1 MKQGHRN
8 LFVFLSLAAL
18 VLSLVVTSQVGAQA
32 ISGDVMGVIL
42 DKSGAGVPNAT
53 VEAVSTTTGVKYPTK
68 ANANGE
74 YHLTNLP
81 VGTYHLSASAANF
94 ATTTFN
100 NFKVDLNRTITQ
112 NITLEISGA
121 VTTVEVSGAAPALDV
136 TTPTLSTTFELQ
148 QLDLPNTNANGGSG
162 VLNLSLL
169 TAGVAN
175 AGAIGAGSGPAIG
188 GQRPRNNNFT
198 VEGVDNNSKGVTGP
212 LVPVPSDSIAEF
224 TVLQNQYS
232 PEFGHSNGGQ
242 FNYVLKSGTNQFHGL
257 AYEYFQNRNLN
268 AIDAIVARNTV
279 APDVPK
285 NPRFDNNRFG
295 GNIGGPIL
303 KNKLFFFGSAQ
314 YNPVGQATLPGSV
327 VCTPT
332 AAGYTTI
339 DGITGLSSTN
349 LGVFKTYATPAA
361 TGSNCPSAPTTD
373 PAGNNN
379 TDTTQ
384 AASPACPQYGC
395 VFVTNPAAPLG
406 FTGVDVGVLPV
417 VAPNYINNLTWLAK
431 LDYNISSVDQV
442 RGAVIFNDTKFIDN
456 AATLP
461 VFYQLVP
468 GNINRLVTLNEYH
481 TFTPSISNELRVGFN
496 RSYYNYTTGNF
507 TFPGLDA
514 FPNLSYDEL
523 GLNIGPDGN
532 APQYAY
538 QNLYTLGD
546 NLTWSKGRHTLKF
559 GVEGRKYI
567 SPQFFTQRARGDYE
581 WATLDGYLRDIT
593 PETFAERS
601 SGTTVYYGDQSAIYW
616 YANDSWRIRSNL
628 TINLGVRYE
637 YTTIQTG
644 ERAQKLNIAA
654 SVPGLISFEE
664 PRAPKNNWGP
674 RIGIAYSP
682 GSSGN
687 TSIRA
692 GFAIGYD
699 VLYDNIGSLSL
710 PPQQSGTADCPG
722 NPSCPPSNAFLK
734 NGGIPSTTPVFTT
747 IAEQRAA
754 TASQI
759 RVDQIDPQSIT
770 WTLGVQHSFPK
781 NLTAEVRYVGTSGI
795 HLDGQTRLNAG
806 ALINNTVFLPTYITA
821 PSQATLDA
829 LPYVRGN
836 PATATT
842 PGTGI
847 AGGAYS
853 TPANGL
859 PIGGDTIVPAYD
871 NAGFN
876 GSYVVSFQPNG
887 HSTYHGLA
895 TQLTKRMSNGLQ
907 FVASYTFSKT
917 IDDSTADFFS
927 TILTPRR
934 PQDFQNLKAD
944 RANSA
949 IDHRNRFTLALIYD
963 LPYFK
968 HGNWIEKNLVGN
980 WQLSPIYTY
989 QTAQWMTVQSATD
1002 ANGNGDSAG
1011 DRAIFNPAGA
1021 PGTGSAVTALF
1032 NTNTCAALPA
1042 AQQAACFSNHTVAY
1056 LASNPNAQYIRLGT
1070 YARANAGRNTLKGQA
1085 INDWDFSISKKFD
1098 FTERL
1103 RLQFTAS
1110 AYNLFNHPQFNP
1122 GYLNDVTSI
1131 SFTNGNVRTF
1141 LNPAGGTFNDIQS
1154 VFPSNARTMQLGLR
1168 FTF

>member
-1 MKQGHRN
+1 MSKTYRRFWT
-8 LFVFLSLAAL
+8 LISLTILAL
-18 VLSLVVTSQVGAQA
+18 ATMLPSQLNAQA
-32 ISGDVMGVIL
+32 ISGDVVGTVL
-42 DKSGAGVPNAT
+42 DKTGAAVPGAT
-53 VEAVSTTTGVKYPTK
+53 VEAVSTTTGVKYSSKSNET
-68 ANANGE
+68 GE
-74 YHLTNLP
+74 YRFTNLP
-81 VGTYHLSASAANF
+81 VGTYNLSASAANF
-94 ATTTFN
+94 GTTTIHD
-100 NFKVDLNRTITQ
+100 FKVDLNRTVTQ
-112 NITLEISGA
+112 NITLEIKGA
-121 VTTVEVSGAAPALDV
+121 VTSIEVSGEAPALDA
-136 TTPTLSTTFELQ
+136 TTPTISTTFDQQ
-148 QLDLPNTNANGGSG
+148 QLDLPSVGSNGGSG

-175 AGAIGAGSGPAIG
+175 AGALGAGSGPTIG

-198 VEGVDNNSKGVTGP
+198 VEGIDNNSKGVTGP
-212 LVPVPSDSIAEF
+212 LVPVPNDSIAEF
-224 TVLQNQYS
+224 TVLQNDYS

-242 FNYVLKSGTNQFHGL
+242 FNYVLKSGTNTFHGQG
-257 AYEYFQNRNLN
+257 YEYFQNRNLN
-268 AIDAIVARNTV
+268 AIDAIVARNT
-279 APDVPK
+279 AAGATPK

-314 YNPVGQATLPGSV
+314 YNPVGQATLPGAA

-339 DGITGLSSTN
+339 SGITGLSQNN
-349 LGVFKTYATPAA
+349 LTQFKKYAAPAP
-361 TGSNCPSAPTTD
+361 TGNNCLSAPTTLPDGKTANSNADIFVAD
-373 PAGNNN
+373 PNGTLLDASGAKFTAVQVGN
-379 TDTTQ
+379 
-384 AASPACPQYGC
+384 
-395 VFVTNPAAPLG
+395 
-406 FTGVDVGVLPV
+406 LPV
-417 VAPNYINNLTWLAK
+417 VAPNYINNLTWLGK
-431 LDYNISSVDQV
+431 LDYDISTSDQI
-442 RGAVIFNDTKFIDN
+442 RGAIIFNDTKFIDN

-468 GNINRLVTLNEYH
+468 GNINRLVTVNEYH
-481 TFTPSISNELRVGFN
+481 TFSPSVSNEVRLGFN
-496 RSYYNYTTGNF
+496 RSYYNFTAGNF

-523 GLNIGPDGN
+523 SLNIGPDGN
-532 APQYAY
+532 APQYSY

-546 NLTWSKGRHTLKF
+546 NLTWAKGRHTLKF
-559 GVEGRKYI
+559 GIEGRKYI

-581 WATLDGYLRDIT
+581 WSTLDGYLHDIT

-637 YTTIQTG
+637 YTTIQSG
-644 ERAQKLNIAA
+644 ERKQSLNQAA
-654 SVPGLISFEE
+654 SVPGLISFAE

-674 RIGIAYSP
+674 RIGIAYTP

-722 NPSCPPSNAFLK
+722 NASCPSGGFLAG
-734 NGGIPSTTPVFTT
+734 GGIPSTTPVFST
-747 IAEQRAA
+747 IAQQRAA

-770 WTLGVQHSFPK
+770 WTLGVQHTFSKSF
-781 NLTAEVRYVGTSGI
+781 TAEVRYVGTSGI
-795 HLDGQTRLNAG
+795 HLNTQERLNAA
-806 ALINNTVFLPTYITA
+806 ALINDTVFLPTYLQK
-821 PSQATLDA
+821 PGQAALDA
-829 LPYVRGN
+829 LPYIRGVQ
-836 PATATT
+836 ATTTT

-847 AGGAYS
+847 AGAVYGNGFVHAKPTAAG
-853 TPANGL
+853 TPVGL
-859 PIGGDTIVPAYD
+859 VPAYD

-876 GSYVVSFQPNG
+876 GSNVVSFQPNG

-917 IDDSTADFFS
+917 IDNSTADFFS

-934 PQDFQNLKAD
+934 TQDFQNLAEA
-944 RANSA
+944 RSNSA
-949 IDHRNRFTLALIYD
+949 LDHRNRFTLALIYD
-963 LPYFK
+963 LPFFK
-968 HGNWIEKNLVGN
+968 HGNWLEKNVVGN
-980 WQLSPIYTY
+980 WQFSPIYTY

-1011 DRAIFNPAGA
+1011 DRAIFNPAGV
-1021 PGTGSAVTALF
+1021 PGTGSGVTALK
-1032 NTNTCAALPA
+1032 NTAGDV
-1042 AQQAACFSNHTVAY
+1042 VAY
-1056 LASNPNAQYIRLGT
+1056 LANNPNAQYIRLGR
-1070 YARANAGRNTLKGQA
+1070 YARATAGRNTLKGQA
-1085 INDWDFSISKKFD
+1085 INDWDFSVSKKFD

-1103 RLQFTAS
+1103 RLQFSAS
-1110 AYNLFNHPQFNP
+1110 AYNLFNHAQFNP
-1122 GYLNDVTSI
+1122 GFLNDVASI
-1131 SFTNGNVRTF
+1131 GFTNGNDRSF
-1141 LNPAGGTFNDIQS
+1141 LNPATGVFNKIQT
-1154 VFPSNARTMQLGLR
+1154 VFPSNARTMQLGVR

>member
-1 MKQGHRN
+1 VNKGYRKFWI
-8 LFVFLSLAAL
+8 LISFTVL
-18 VLSLVVTSQVGAQA
+18 VLGTILPSQLNAQA
-32 ISGDVMGVIL
+32 ISGDVVGTIL
-42 DKSGAGVPNAT
+42 DKTGAAVPSAT
-53 VEAVSTTTGVKYPTK
+53 VEAVSTTTGVKYSTK
-68 ANANGE
+68 SNGNGE
-74 YHLTNLP
+74 YRFTNLP
-81 VGTYHLSASAANF
+81 VGTYNLSASSVNF
-94 ATTTFN
+94 ATTTLHD
-100 NFKVDLNRTITQ
+100 FKVDLNRTVTQ
-112 NITLEISGA
+112 NITLEIKGA
-121 VTTVEVSGAAPALDV
+121 VTSIEVSGEAPALDM
-136 TTPTLSTTFELQ
+136 TTPTISTTFEQQ
-148 QLDLPNTNANGGSG
+148 QLDLPNVNANAGGGAGGG

-175 AGAIGAGSGPAIG
+175 AGALGAGSGPAIG

-198 VEGVDNNSKGVTGP
+198 VEGIDNNSKGVTGP
-212 LVPVPSDSIAEF
+212 LVPVPADSIAEF
-224 TVLQNQYS
+224 TVLQNEYS

-242 FNYVLKSGTNQFHGL
+242 FNYVLKSGTNTFHGQG
-257 AYEYFQNRNLN
+257 YEYFQNRNLN
-268 AIDAIVARNTV
+268 AIDAIVARNTDTGV
-279 APDVPK
+279 TPK

-339 DGITGLSSTN
+339 DGIMGLSPTN
-349 LGVFKTYATPAA
+349 LTQFKKYAAPAA
-361 TGSNCPSAPTTD
+361 AGNNCPSAPTKQPNGTT
-373 PAGNNN
+373 AN
-379 TDTTQ
+379 TNKDIFVADANGTLTNASGARFTPVQ
-384 AASPACPQYGC
+384 A
-395 VFVTNPAAPLG
+395 
-406 FTGVDVGVLPV
+406 GVLPV
-417 VAPNYINNLTWLAK
+417 VAPNYINNLTWLGK
-431 LDYNISSVDQV
+431 LDYNISASDQL
-442 RGAVIFNDTKFIDN
+442 RGAIIFNDTKFIDN

-468 GNINRLVTLNEYH
+468 GNINRLVTVNEYH
-481 TFTPSISNELRVGFN
+481 TFTPSVSNELRLGFN
-496 RSYYNYTTGNF
+496 RSYLNFTTGNF

-523 GLNIGPDGN
+523 GLNIGPDSN
-532 APQYAY
+532 APQYSY

-546 NLTWSKGRHTLKF
+546 NLTWTKGRHTLKF

-581 WATLDGYLRDIT
+581 WSTLSGYLQDIT
-593 PETFAERS
+593 PQTFAERS

>member
-1 MKQGHRN
+1 
-8 LFVFLSLAAL
+8 
-18 VLSLVVTSQVGAQA
+18 
-32 ISGDVMGVIL
+32 
-42 DKSGAGVPNAT
+42 
-53 VEAVSTTTGVKYPTK
+53 
-68 ANANGE
+68 
-74 YHLTNLP
+74 
-81 VGTYHLSASAANF
+81 
-94 ATTTFN
+94 
-100 NFKVDLNRTITQ
+100 
-112 NITLEISGA
+112 
-121 VTTVEVSGAAPALDV
+121 
-136 TTPTLSTTFELQ
+136 
-148 QLDLPNTNANGGSG
+148 
-162 VLNLSLL
+162 
-169 TAGVAN
+169 
-175 AGAIGAGSGPAIG
+175 
-188 GQRPRNNNFT
+188 
-198 VEGVDNNSKGVTGP
+198 
-212 LVPVPSDSIAEF
+212 
-224 TVLQNQYS
+224 
-232 PEFGHSNGGQ
+232 
-242 FNYVLKSGTNQFHGL
+242 
-257 AYEYFQNRNLN
+257 
-268 AIDAIVARNTV
+268 

-339 DGITGLSSTN
+339 GGISGLSQTN
-349 LGVFKTYATPAA
+349 LGVFKTYATPASS
-361 TGSNCPSAPTTD
+361 GGNCPSAPTKKPDGT
-373 PAGNNN
+373 AN
-379 TDTTQ
+379 TNAD
-384 AASPACPQYGC
+384 
-395 VFVTNPAAPLG
+395 VFITNSAAPGG
-406 FTGVDVGVLPV
+406 FTPVQVGVLPV

-431 LDYNISSVDQV
+431 LDYNISASDQL
-442 RGAVIFNDTKFIDN
+442 RGAIIFNDTKFIDN

-468 GNINRLVTLNEYH
+468 GNINRLVTVNEYH
-481 TFTPSISNELRVGFN
+481 TFTPSVSNELRVGFN
-496 RSYYNYTTGNF
+496 RSYYNFTAGNF

-546 NLTWSKGRHTLKF
+546 NLTWAKGRHTLKF
-559 GVEGRKYI
+559 GIEGRKYI

-601 SGTTVYYGDQSAIYW
+601 SGTTIYYGDQSAIYW
-616 YANDSWRIRSNL
+616 YANDSWRIRPNL

-654 SVPGLISFEE
+654 SEPGLISFEE

-722 NPSCPPSNAFLK
+722 NPSCPPSNSFLAS
-734 NGGIPSTTPVFTT
+734 GGIPSTTPVFTT

-781 NLTAEVRYVGTSGI
+781 NFTVEVRYVGTSGV
-795 HLDGQTRLNAG
+795 HLDGQTRLNAS
-806 ALINNTVFLPTYITA
+806 ALINDTVFLPTYLTA

-829 LPYVRGN
+829 LPYTR
-836 PATATT
+836 A
-842 PGTGI
+842 GI
-847 AGGAYS
+847 ASGAYS
-853 TPANGL
+853 TTANNL

-895 TQLTKRMSNGLQ
+895 TQLTKRMSSGLQ
-907 FVASYTFSKT
+907 FTAAHTWSRT

-949 IDHRNRFTLALIYD
+949 LDHRHRFTLALIYD
-963 LPYFK
+963 LPFFK

-1011 DRAIFNPAGA
+1011 DRAIFNPAGV
-1021 PGTGSAVTALF
+1021 PGTGSGVTSLF
-1032 NTNTCAALPA
+1032 STNTCAALPT
-1042 AQQAACFSNHTVAY
+1042 AQQAGCFSAHTVAY
-1056 LASNPNAQYIRLGT
+1056 LASNSNAQYIRLGLF
-1070 YARANAGRNTLKGQA
+1070 AKSNAARNTLKGQA
-1085 INDWDFSISKKFD
+1085 INDWDFSVTKKFN

-1103 RLQFTAS
+1103 GLQLSAS
-1110 AYNLFNHPQFNP
+1110 AYNLFNHPQYNP
-1122 GYLNDVTSI
+1122 GFLNDVASI
-1131 SFTNGNVRTF
+1131 GFTNGNVRTF
-1141 LNPAGGTFNDIQS
+1141 LNPAGGTFNDIKS
-1154 VFPSNARTMQLGLR
+1154 VFPSNARTMQLGIR

>member
-1 MKQGHRN
+1 
-8 LFVFLSLAAL
+8 
-18 VLSLVVTSQVGAQA
+18 
-32 ISGDVMGVIL
+32 
-42 DKSGAGVPNAT
+42 
-53 VEAVSTTTGVKYPTK
+53 
-68 ANANGE
+68 
-74 YHLTNLP
+74 
-81 VGTYHLSASAANF
+81 
-94 ATTTFN
+94 
-100 NFKVDLNRTITQ
+100 
-112 NITLEISGA
+112 
-121 VTTVEVSGAAPALDV
+121 
-136 TTPTLSTTFELQ
+136 
-148 QLDLPNTNANGGSG
+148 
-162 VLNLSLL
+162 
-169 TAGVAN
+169 VAN
-175 AGAIGAGSGPAIG
+175 AGALGAGSGPAIG

-198 VEGVDNNSKGVTGP
+198 VEGIDNNSKGVTGP
-212 LVPVPSDSIAEF
+212 LVPVPADSIAEF

-257 AYEYFQNRNLN
+257 AYEYFQNLNLN
-268 AIDAIVARNTV
+268 AIDAVVARNTI

-339 DGITGLSSTN
+339 SGISGLSQTN
-349 LGVFKTYATPAA
+349 LTEFKKYATPASA
-361 TGSNCPSAPTTD
+361 GRNCPSAPTKKPDGT
-373 PAGNNN
+373 AN
-379 TDTTQ
+379 TNAD
-384 AASPACPQYGC
+384 
-395 VFVTNPAAPLG
+395 VFITNSAAPGG
-406 FTGVDVGVLPV
+406 FTPVQIGVLPV

-431 LDYNISSVDQV
+431 LDYNISAADQL
-442 RGAVIFNDTKFIDN
+442 RGAIIFNDTKFIDN

-468 GNINRLVTLNEYH
+468 GNINRLVTINEYH
-481 TFTPSISNELRVGFN
+481 TFTPSVSNELRLGFN
-496 RSYYNYTTGNF
+496 RSYYDYTTGNF
-507 TFPGLDA
+507 TFPRLDA

-546 NLTWSKGRHTLKF
+546 NLTWTKSRHTLKF
-559 GVEGRKYI
+559 GIEGRKYI

-581 WATLDGYLRDIT
+581 WSTLDLYLQDVA
-593 PETFAERS
+593 PDTFGERS

-722 NPSCPPSNAFLK
+722 ANCPSVGFLA
-734 NGGIPSTTPVFTT
+734 NGGIPSTTPVFAT

-781 NLTAEVRYVGTSGI
+781 NFTVEVRYVGTSGI
-795 HLDGQTRLNAG
+795 HLDGQKRLNRSTR
-806 ALINNTVFLPTYITA
+806 INDTVFLPTYLQD
-821 PSQATLDA
+821 PGQAAKDA
-829 LPYVRGN
+829 LPYTR
-836 PATATT
+836 A
-842 PGTGI
+842 GI
-847 AGGAYS
+847 AAGRYG
-853 TPANGL
+853 NGNSF
-859 PIGGDTIVPAYD
+859 VPAYD
-871 NAGFN
+871 AAGFN
-876 GSYVVSFQPNG
+876 GSNVVSFQPNG

-907 FVASYTFSKT
+907 FTAAHTWSHT

-949 IDHRNRFTLALIYD
+949 LDHRHRFTLALIYD
-963 LPYFK
+963 VPFFK

-1011 DRAIFNPAGA
+1011 DRAIFNPAGV
-1021 PGTGSAVTALF
+1021 PGTGSGVTALC
-1032 NTNTCAALPA
+1032 NSSKPAGVTCGSGASA
-1042 AQQAACFSNHTVAY
+1042 NYIVAY
-1056 LASNPNAQYIRLGT
+1056 QAVNPNAQYIRLGQF
-1070 YARANAGRNTLKGQA
+1070 AKANVGRNTLKGQA
-1085 INDWDFSISKKFD
+1085 INDWDFSVTKKFN

-1103 RLQFTAS
+1103 GLQFSAS
-1110 AYNLFNHPQFNP
+1110 AYNVFNHPQYNP
-1122 GYLNDVTSI
+1122 GYLNDVASI
-1131 SFTNGNVRTF
+1131 GFTNGNVRTF
-1141 LNPAGGTFNDIQS
+1141 LNPATGTFNDIKS
-1154 VFPSNARTMQLGLR
+1154 VFPSNARTMQLGVR

>member
-1 MKQGHRN
+1 VNKGYRRFWT
-8 LFVFLSLAAL
+8 LLGLTVLAL
-18 VLSLVVTSQVGAQA
+18 GTILPTQLRAQA
-32 ISGDVMGVIL
+32 ISGDVVGTVL
-42 DKSGAGVPNAT
+42 DKTGGAVPGAA
-53 VEAVSTTTGVKYPTK
+53 VEAVSTTTGVKYTTK
-68 ANANGE
+68 ANDNGE
-74 YHLTNLP
+74 YRFTNLP
-81 VGTYHLSASAANF
+81 VGTYNLSASAANF
-94 ATTTFN
+94 GTTTIHD
-100 NFKVDLNRTITQ
+100 FKVDLNRTVTQ
-112 NITLEISGA
+112 NITLEIKGA
-121 VTTVEVSGAAPALDV
+121 ITSIEVSGEAPALDA
-136 TTPTLSTTFELQ
+136 TTPTISTTFELK
-148 QLDLPNTNANGGSG
+148 QLELPSTNANGGSG

-175 AGAIGAGSGPAIG
+175 AGALGAGSGPAIG

-198 VEGVDNNSKGVTGP
+198 VEGIDNNSKGVTGP

-224 TVLQNQYS
+224 TVLQNEYS

-257 AYEYFQNRNLN
+257 AYEYFQNRDLN
-268 AIDAIVARNTV
+268 AIDAIVARNTL
-279 APDVPK
+279 PGDTPK

-339 DGITGLSSTN
+339 GGITGLSQNN
-349 LGVFKTYATPAA
+349 LTQFKTYATPAA
-361 TGSNCPSAPTTD
+361 AAGNCPSVPDFD
-373 PAGNNN
+373 PAGNAN
-379 TDTTQ
+379 TQ
-384 AASPACPQYGC
+384 KQVAKGFLPSPACPQLNC
-395 VFVTNPAAPLG
+395 VYITNSAAALG

-417 VAPNYINNLTWLAK
+417 VAPNYINNLTWLGK
-431 LDYNISSVDQV
+431 LDYDISASDQL
-442 RGAVIFNDTKFIDN
+442 RGAIIFNDTKFIDN

-468 GNINRLVTLNEYH
+468 GNINRLVTVNEYH
-481 TFTPSISNELRVGFN
+481 TFTPSVSNELRFGFN
-496 RSYYNYTTGNF
+496 RSYLNFTTGNF

-523 GLNIGPDGN
+523 GLNIGPDPN
-532 APQYAY
+532 APQYSY

-546 NLTWSKGRHTLKF
+546 NLTWAKGRHTLKF

-581 WATLDGYLRDIT
+581 WATLDGYLHDIT

-616 YANDSWRIRSNL
+616 YANDSWHIRSNL

-637 YTTIQTG
+637 YTTIQSG

-687 TSIRA
+687 TSVRA

-722 NPSCPPSNAFLK
+722 NPSCPPSNAFLA
-734 NGGIPSTTPVFTT
+734 NGGIPSTTPVFST

-781 NLTAEVRYVGTSGI
+781 NFTAEVRYVGTSGV
-795 HLDGQTRLNAG
+795 HLDGQKRLNA
-806 ALINNTVFLPTYITA
+806 ATLINDTVFLPTYITA

-829 LPYVRGN
+829 LPYTR
-836 PATATT
+836 A
-842 PGTGI
+842 GI
-847 AGGAYS
+847 ASGAYS
-853 TPANGL
+853 TYANGL
-859 PIGGDTIVPAYD
+859 PIGGDTLVPAYD

-876 GSYVVSFQPNG
+876 GSYIVSYQPNG

-895 TQLTKRMSNGLQ
+895 TQVTKRMSNGLQ
-907 FVASYTFSKT
+907 FTAAHTWSRT

-934 PQDFQNLKAD
+934 PQDFQNLAAD

-949 IDHRNRFTLALIYD
+949 LDHRHRFTLALIYD
-963 LPYFK
+963 LPFFK
-968 HGNWIEKNLVGN
+968 HGNWMEKNLIGN
-980 WQLSPIYTY
+980 WQFSPIYTY

-1021 PGTGSAVTALF
+1021 PGTGTGVTAL
-1032 NTNTCAALPA
+1032 TNSAGAV
-1042 AQQAACFSNHTVAY
+1042 VAY
-1056 LASNPNAQYIRLGT
+1056 RAINPNAQYIRLGLF
-1070 YARANAGRNTLKGQA
+1070 AKSNVARNTLKGQA
-1085 INDWDFSISKKFD
+1085 INDWDFSVSKKFN
-1098 FTERL
+1098 FTESL
-1103 RLQFTAS
+1103 GLQFSAS
-1110 AYNLFNHPQFNP
+1110 AYNLFNHAQFNP
-1122 GYLNDVTSI
+1122 GFLNDVASI
-1131 SFTNGNVRTF
+1131 GFTNGNVRTF

-1154 VFPSNARTMQLGLR
+1154 VFPSNARTMQLGVR